1 VGLYCLLAD
10 WSDHWTLWVPN
21 TPMPTARAE
30 FEAIKKTKLYEK
42 VAQQIQ
48 GLIRDGLLK
57 PGDKLP
63 PERELA
69 ETFQVSRSS
78 LRDAIRT
85 LEVMGLVEPRQ
96 GEGTIVCELS
106 AESLVSPLS
115 TMLLGKRELVG
126 ELLDMRLILEPP
138 LAARAA
144 AHVTPEELNYMED
157 VLARQ
162 KEKVDRG
169 ELAVEED
176 SEFHYTIASAAKN
189 SVVLKVV
196 DVFMDLLRESRARSL
211 QVKGRLQK
219 SFAGHRR
226 ILNAIRRHDAAEAE
240 LAMRRHIE
248 EIEGIVL
255 REI

>member
-1 VGLYCLLAD
+1 
-10 WSDHWTLWVPN
+10 VPN
-21 TPMPTARAE
+21 SLMPTAKAE

-106 AESLVSPLS
+106 AEALVSPLS
-115 TMLLGKRELVG
+115 TMLLSKRELVS
-126 ELLDMRLILEPP
+126 ELLDLRKIIEPP

-144 AHVTPEELNYMED
+144 ARITADELSYMESI
-157 VLARQ
+157 LTRQ

-176 SEFHYTIASAAKN
+176 SEFHYAVANAAKN

-219 SFAGHRR
+219 SFGGHRR
-226 ILNAIRRHDAAEAE
+226 ILNAIRRHDSVEAE

-255 REI
+255 KEI